1 MKAIAWTKY
10 GAPDVLE
17 LKEFDKPSPKNSEV
31 LIKIRASSVTVG
43 DCRLRA
49 CKVPMG
55 FWLPTRLA
63 FGLIKPS
70 ASIIGMDI
78 SGEIESVGKDVTLF
92 KKGDEVYGTT
102 GMKLGANAQYICLP
116 ERSAL
121 VKKPN
126 NIPYE
131 QATAVIF
138 GGLAAIHFLRDKANI
153 QKGQKVL
160 INGASGAVGTASVQL
175 ATFLGAEVTGICST
189 PNVELVK
196 SLGAKYVID
205 YTQENC
211 TKNKKI
217 YDVILDA
224 VGNLSL
230 SQCKKSLTEQGV
242 LVLMNT
248 GLLTNV
254 LSLFKQNLI
263 CGVAGESKGGLDFLR
278 ERVEAGDI
286 KAVIDKVYPLEQIV
300 EAHRYVDKRH
310 KKGSVVL
317 FVEHTKI

>member
-10 GAPDVLE
+10 GAPDVIE
-17 LKEFDKPSPKNSEV
+17 LKEFKKPSPQNSEV
-31 LIKIRASSVTVG
+31 LIKICASSVTVG

-55 FWLPTRLA
+55 FWLLTRLA
-63 FGLIKPS
+63 FGLIKPR
-70 ASIIGMDI
+70 ASIIGMEL
-78 SGEIESVGKDVTLF
+78 SGEVESVGKDVTLF
-92 KKGDEVYGTT
+92 KKGDKVYGTT

-116 ERSAL
+116 ESSAL

-126 NIPYE
+126 NITDE
-131 QATAVIF
+131 QAAAVIF
-138 GGLAAIHFLRDKANI
+138 GGLAAIHFLKDKVNL

-160 INGASGAVGTASVQL
+160 INGASGAVGTASIQL
-175 ATFLGAEVTGICST
+175 ATFLGAEVTGVCST
-189 PNVELVK
+189 TNIELVK
-196 SLGAKYVID
+196 SLGAKEVID
-205 YTQENC
+205 YTKENF
-211 TKNKKI
+211 TKNKKT

-230 SQCKKSLTEQGV
+230 PQCEKSLTEQGT
-242 LVLMNT
+242 LILMNT

-254 LSLFKQNLI
+254 LSLVKQSLI
-263 CGVAGESKGGLDFLR
+263 CGVAGESKEGLNFLR

-286 KAVIDKVYPLEQIV
+286 KAVIDRVYSLAQTV
-300 EAHRYVDKRH
+300 EAHRYVDRGH

-317 FVEHTKI
+317 FVEHKKI